1 MTDIAVVDYGMGN
14 LHSVATRLKQAA
26 PGLEVTVTSDPRVV
40 AEAARVVFPGQGAM
54 PDCMRE
60 LDAHGL
66 RAAVIEAAHTKPF
79 LGICI
84 GVQMLFARS
93 DEGDVACLGL
103 LPGTVRRLASDMQTA
118 TGERVKV
125 PHMGWNRVRQ
135 TVRHPLWAGVA
146 DNAHF
151 YFVHSYYVDSPDA
164 ALTVATSDYPRPFT
178 CAVARDNVFAVQ
190 FHPEKSGE
198 DGLRLLQN
206 FVEWQP
212 AGWLPRST
220 REQAAVR

>member
-1 MTDIAVVDYGMGN
+1 MC
-14 LHSVATRLKQAA
+14 S
-26 PGLEVTVTSDPRVV
+26 SD
-40 AEAARVVFPGQGAM
+40 
-54 PDCMRE
+54 
-60 LDAHGL
+60 L
-66 RAAVIEAAHTKPF
+66 VIEAAHTKPF

-103 LPGTVRRLASDMQTA
+103 LPGTVRRFASDMQTA

-206 FVEWQP
+206 FVQWQP
-212 AGWLPRST
+212 AD
-220 REQAAVR
+220 